1 MKTTTGPRY
10 PFTPS
15 PVFGGGKVNWD
26 PSLPSPHFLCKKRCI
41 WIERQKICPSTT
53 MLGRSIIKKIGCPT
67 VPLTE
72 LFTVWDHFPIHHF
85 RSNNRPII
93 AIGHK
98 PQKHL
103 ITQKLQHPNNI
114 KKALYYQELLEKGY
128 VQSQRTLAQQVG
140 ISQTKVH
147 LILQLLKLDEE
158 IKDFILK
165 IDDSD
170 PRLDFLAVYRLQPLL
185 RVKSKAR
192 QRKKFWQMIEEQ
204 CPGQSACYK
213 QVAPV

>member
-1 MKTTTGPRY
+1 
-10 PFTPS
+10 
-15 PVFGGGKVNWD
+15 
-26 PSLPSPHFLCKKRCI
+26 
-41 WIERQKICPSTT
+41 

-67 VPLTE
+67 DALTE
-72 LFTVWDHFPIHHF
+72 LFSVWDHFPIHHF
-85 RSNNRPII
+85 RSNNKPII

-98 PQKHL
+98 PQKQL
-103 ITQKLQHPNNI
+103 LTQKLQHPNYL
-114 KKALYYQELLEKGY
+114 KKALYYHELLKKGH

-185 RVKSKAR
+185 QVKSKER
-192 QRKKFWQMIEEQ
+192 QRRKFWEMIEEQ
-204 CPGQSACYK
+204 YPGQSACEK
-213 QVAPV
+213 VALSGQRR